1 MIVYILII
9 AGFLMRL
16 LPHAPNFVPVAAIAV
31 FAGAYLNKRMAMWV
45 PLAIMMVSDLIIGMH
60 DVVLYTWGAFAII
73 GILSTW
79 LKNRATVGNVFI
91 STVVSAILFFVVTN
105 FGVWLAWY
113 AHTWV
118 GFTTCYINA
127 IPFLRSSILGNVV
140 YAAALFGSYEL
151 AKRVIEKKN
160 LAHVLLVD

>member
-1 MIVYILII
+1 MIAYILII

-31 FAGAYLNKRMAMWV
+31 FAGAYLNKRMTIFI
-45 PLAIMMVSDLIIGMH
+45 PLAIMMITDLIIGLH
-60 DVVLYTWGAFAII
+60 DVVLYTWGAFLLI
-73 GILSTW
+73 GLMNTW
-79 LKNRATVGNVFI
+79 LKNRVTAGNVFI
-91 STVVSAILFFVVTN
+91 STVISAMLFFIITN

-113 AHTWV
+113 AHTWE

-127 IPFLRSSILGNVV
+127 IPFLRNRLLGNII

-151 AKRVIEKKN
+151 AKRLLENKN
-160 LAHVLLVD
+160 YRTVLLVD